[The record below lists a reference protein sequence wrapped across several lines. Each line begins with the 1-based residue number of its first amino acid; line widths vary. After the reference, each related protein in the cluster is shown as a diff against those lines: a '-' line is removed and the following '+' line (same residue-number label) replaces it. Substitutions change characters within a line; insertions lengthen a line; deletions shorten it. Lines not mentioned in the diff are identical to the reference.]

1 MQTPLVVI
9 SYEIGFLSSLSYTRC
24 ILQMRSYTMAIVSVQ
39 GNSSYRGTLSIF
51 YCQVKIVM
59 KAYAK
64 KLVKC
69 ASHKVMIPK

>member
-1 MQTPLVVI
+1 
-9 SYEIGFLSSLSYTRC
+9 
-24 ILQMRSYTMAIVSVQ
+24 MAIVSVQ